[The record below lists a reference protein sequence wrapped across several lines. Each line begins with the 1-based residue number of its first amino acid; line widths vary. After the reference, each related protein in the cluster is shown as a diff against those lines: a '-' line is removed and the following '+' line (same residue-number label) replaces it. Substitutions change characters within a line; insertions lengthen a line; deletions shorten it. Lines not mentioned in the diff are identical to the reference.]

1 MLIDVI
7 GRFLD
12 PLMFQDW
19 IRTVIAVL
27 SLIPAPMG
35 ILLSIAI
42 ITAVIRAVL

>member
-7 GRFLD
+7 EKFLD
-12 PLMFQDW
+12 PLMLQDW
-19 IRTVIAVL
+19 INSIIAVL

-35 ILLSIAI
+35 ILLTIAI